1 MTDKDKLVDN
11 LNSEL
16 NILNERRI
24 HLATFMSKNEFSKL
38 SVLQQKLL
46 NAQLATMNAYS
57 RILDLRI
64 NDIENDSSDD
74 KTKLIDIDRVID
86 NLDDDG
92 QTYWIKFDNTNLGY
106 LNIYVDNN
114 EPILDNNIDDDDDY
128 LNKFTK
134 SQIKL
139 LRHWNKLGSEP
150 FNWEH
155 AQILATN
162 ED

>member
-1 MTDKDKLVDN
+1 MTSKDKLVGS

-24 HLATFMSKNEFSKL
+24 RLATFISKDGFNKL

-64 NDIENDSSDD
+64 NDIEDDSSDD

-92 QTYWIKFDNTNLGY
+92 QTYWIKFNDTNLGY
-106 LNIYVDNN
+106 LNIYIDNN
-114 EPILDNNIDDDDDY
+114 EPTLDNNIADDDY

-139 LRHWNKLGSEP
+139 LRCWNKLGFEP
-150 FNWEH
+150 FDWEH

-162 ED
+162 EG

>member
-1 MTDKDKLVDN
+1 MTGKDKLLDS

-16 NILNERRI
+16 SILNERIR
-24 HLATFMSKNEFSKL
+24 LATTFISKDGFNKL

-46 NAQLATMNAYS
+46 KAQLAAMDTYS
-57 RILDLRI
+57 GILDLRI
-64 NDIENDSSDD
+64 NDIEDDSSDD

-92 QTYWIKFDNTNLGY
+92 QTYWIKFNDTNLGY

-114 EPILDNNIDDDDDY
+114 EPTLDNNIADDDY

-139 LRHWNKLGSEP
+139 LRCWNKLGSEP

-155 AQILATN
+155 AQILAIN

>member
-1 MTDKDKLVDN
+1 MTSKDKLVDS

-16 NILNERRI
+16 SILNERRI
-24 HLATFMSKNEFSKL
+24 HLATFISKDEFNKL

-46 NAQLATMNAYS
+46 NAQLSTMNAYS

-64 NDIENDSSDD
+64 NDIEDDSSNN
-74 KTKLIDIDRVID
+74 KTNRIDIDRVID

-92 QTYWIKFDNTNLGY
+92 QTYWIKFNDTNLGY
-106 LNIYVDNN
+106 LNIYVDKN
-114 EPILDNNIDDDDDY
+114 EPTLDNNIADDDY

-139 LRHWNKLGSEP
+139 LRCWNKLGSEP

-155 AQILATN
+155 AQILATSGN
-162 ED
+162 

>member
-1 MTDKDKLVDN
+1 MTGKDKLLDS

-16 NILNERRI
+16 SILNERIR
-24 HLATFMSKNEFSKL
+24 LATTFISKDGFNKL

-46 NAQLATMNAYS
+46 KAQLAAMDTYS
-57 RILDLRI
+57 GILDLRI
-64 NDIENDSSDD
+64 NDIEDDSSDD

-92 QTYWIKFDNTNLGY
+92 QTYWIKFNDTNLGY

-114 EPILDNNIDDDDDY
+114 EPTLDNNIADDDY

-139 LRHWNKLGSEP
+139 LRCWNKLGSEP

>member
-1 MTDKDKLVDN
+1 MKDKDKLVDS

-16 NILNERRI
+16 SILNERIR
-24 HLATFMSKNEFSKL
+24 LATTFISKDGFNKL

-46 NAQLATMNAYS
+46 KAQLAIMDAYS
-57 RILDLRI
+57 RILNLRI
-64 NDIENDSSDD
+64 NAIEDGSSDD
-74 KTKLIDIDRVID
+74 KTNQINIDRVID

-92 QTYWIKFDNTNLGY
+92 QTYWIKFNDTNLGY

-114 EPILDNNIDDDDDY
+114 EPTLDNNIADDDY
-128 LNKFTK
+128 LNMFTK

-139 LRHWNKLGSEP
+139 LRCWNKLGSEP

>member
-1 MTDKDKLVDN
+1 MTDKNKLVGSLD
-11 LNSEL
+11 LEL
-16 NILNERRI
+16 SILNKRRI
-24 HLATFMSKNEFSKL
+24 HLATFISKNEFSKL

-46 NAQLATMNAYS
+46 DAQLATMNAYS

-64 NDIENDSSDD
+64 NDIEDDSSDD
-74 KTKLIDIDRVID
+74 KTKLINIDRVID
-86 NLDDDG
+86 NLDDDDG
-92 QTYWIKFDNTNLGY
+92 KTYWIKFDDTNLGY

-114 EPILDNNIDDDDDY
+114 EPILDNNIADDDY

-139 LRHWNKLGSEP
+139 LRRWNRLGFEP

>member
-1 MTDKDKLVDN
+1 MTGKDKLVDS
-11 LNSEL
+11 LNFEL
-16 NILNERRI
+16 YILNKRRI
-24 HLATFMSKNEFSKL
+24 HLATFISKNGFSKL

-64 NDIENDSSDD
+64 NDIEDDSSDD

-92 QTYWIKFDNTNLGY
+92 QTYWIKFNDTTLGY

-114 EPILDNNIDDDDDY
+114 EPTLDNNIADDDY

-139 LRHWNKLGSEP
+139 LRCWNKLGSEP